1 MLWVVAALLMALG
14 IARTIADYR
23 RRERNRRDN
32 ERWLRQWAERS
43 KQIRE
48 SWRGGKWE

>member
-1 MLWVVAALLMALG
+1 MLWVVAALLMTMG

-23 RRERNRRDN
+23 RRERIRRDN
-32 ERWLRQWAERS
+32 EEWLRQWAERS